1 MAVDFDARGK
11 DSDRDTLKYT
21 WDFGDGHKSYKK
33 ETSQHKEKGDYLFLP
48 VIGAIVVAVISVILV
63 GSAITTEKELR
74 LSAPCLR
81 MQEAGLHECP
91 QICPEQSI
99 EQSTETVSGWE

>member
-1 MAVDFDARGK
+1 MEYVTFGHLVGGVFCILVLIALGVYMAAVTFSLRI
-11 DSDRDTLKYT
+11 T
-21 WDFGDGHKSYKK
+21 
-33 ETSQHKEKGDYLFLP
+33 HKEKGDYLFLP